1 MMRWGV
7 AAGCSLV
14 AWQPSAAAVR
24 WTRSSELSLASWR
37 DPIGPCEDERAH
49 TSYHGSVQDFSLD
62 ARV

>member
-1 MMRWGV
+1 MNVWAHVMHTHSTNVPVSSVCR
-7 AAGCSLV
+7 
-14 AWQPSAAAVR
+14 
-24 WTRSSELSLASWR
+24 TRSSELSLASWR